1 MYRDGDIE
9 RDGFRRGDWIIE
21 ADHILLVGFELLR
34 YVRGLA
40 NQAKF
45 RTAFFKRPNLG

>member
-21 ADHILLVGFELLR
+21 ADVTLSWWVLSYYAMFAVWRIRQNFAPLSSSG
-34 YVRGLA
+34 
-40 NQAKF
+40 
-45 RTAFFKRPNLG
+45 RT